1 MKSTEIYEYYLNL
14 LPTDM
19 DNRKELALKMSLRT
33 IKEIIESYEF
43 DLINYAFNP
52 NAMKSE
58 VDDVIM
64 KRINYWDDVETQL
77 LRNTNSD
84 NDSHS

>member
-1 MKSTEIYEYYLNL
+1 
-14 LPTDM
+14 M
-19 DNRKELALKMSLRT
+19 DIHNRKELALKMSLRM

-58 VDDVIM
+58 VDEVIM
-64 KRINYWDDVETQL
+64 KRINYWDEVETEL
-77 LRNTNSD
+77 LRNTNHNSD
-84 NDSHS
+84 SDSSQ